1 MFAVC
6 FCVQLLRLP
15 LCVKDTVTD
24 TIPFIFHSVRVVE
37 REYKDGE
44 MGSVKLVV
52 LCFYTFSL
60 NDLLL

>member
-24 TIPFIFHSVRVVE
+24 TIPFIFHSVRIVE
-37 REYKDGE
+37 SEYKDGE
-44 MGSVKLVV
+44 IGSEAGGFVFLY
-52 LCFYTFSL
+52 F
-60 NDLLL
+60 